1 MKKIPLKQRLGDDG
15 LSEAAKTFRRV
26 CALSIDDCFH
36 AFDLLGERPADSF
49 SHVRAPLLSRME
61 QEGDTLVT
69 LAARL
74 AGYPPEKRTDCL
86 YTLLLFPFLTLEAY
100 L

>member
-1 MKKIPLKQRLGDDG
+1 MKKIPLKQRLEDGG

-26 CALSIDDCFH
+26 CALSIDDYFH
-36 AFDLLGERPADSF
+36 AFDLLGGRPVDSF
-49 SHVRAPLLSRME
+49 SYVRSPILSCME

-74 AGYPPEKRTDCL
+74 ASYPPEKRTDCL
-86 YTLLLFPFLTLEAY
+86 YILLLFPFLTLEAY